1 MNYAD
6 LAFLTIPEIIL
17 TAAALLIIIID
28 LKLRRRFPLR
38 NRMFFGAALTSA
50 ACIAAIVWAG
60 IHKEPGDFFGG
71 MFIIDGLT
79 GIVKPLILVM
89 TIFTAWISIESQ
101 FTDHVGEFFA
111 LLLFA
116 TVGMLFLVS
125 TEHLLLIF
133 ISLELLSLCLY
144 VLTAFNKQNH
154 RSAEAALKYFLIGS
168 ASAAFMLFGLSLL
181 YGISGE
187 ITLSKIAAHM
197 PAKLD
202 PLVVLAVILVT
213 FGFAFKVAAVPFHLW
228 APDAYE
234 GAPAPSAALIA
245 SGSKLAS
252 FVILAKVAMIG
263 FKGAEG
269 SALWKPGWVMV
280 LALIAAL
287 SIVIGNLAAIAQ
299 VSVRRLLA
307 YSAIAQAGYMLV
319 GLAAN
324 SPQGMA
330 SLIYYAITYALT
342 ALGAFG
348 IVALVQG
355 GATEERFSS
364 FAGLA
369 RRAPILS
376 ACLMVFLLS
385 LAGIPPLAGFFGKVY
400 LFSSALNGWSNLG
413 LLWLVILAI
422 AMSAVSLYYYLIV
435 LKQVYVLEAPAD
447 SPRLQIAF
455 LPVAA
460 IIILAL
466 AVTLLGCFPELL
478 INGLLASIQ
487 KRGSL

>member
-1 MNYAD
+1 
-6 LAFLTIPEIIL
+6 
-17 TAAALLIIIID
+17 
-28 LKLRRRFPLR
+28 
-38 NRMFFGAALTSA
+38 
-50 ACIAAIVWAG
+50 
-60 IHKEPGDFFGG
+60 
-71 MFIIDGLT
+71 
-79 GIVKPLILVM
+79 
-89 TIFTAWISIESQ
+89 
-101 FTDHVGEFFA
+101 
-111 LLLFA
+111 
-116 TVGMLFLVS
+116 
-125 TEHLLLIF
+125 
-133 ISLELLSLCLY
+133 
-144 VLTAFNKQNH
+144 
-154 RSAEAALKYFLIGS
+154 
-168 ASAAFMLFGLSLL
+168 
-181 YGISGE
+181 
-187 ITLSKIAAHM
+187 
-197 PAKLD
+197 
-202 PLVVLAVILVT
+202 
-213 FGFAFKVAAVPFHLW
+213 
-228 APDAYE
+228 
-234 GAPAPSAALIA
+234 
-245 SGSKLAS
+245 
-252 FVILAKVAMIG
+252 MIG